1 MAKRGVIFFFHIS
14 YAFHRSVG
22 LIKGEYR
29 PGRIGV
35 KLGRGNRYYTSV
47 GKSWKSIEGE
57 ERDGKWSNAATAVVH
72 ARKCRIDPENV
83 RVSSL
88 LQSIYILDPFAND
101 FLSRKTGW
109 TREDKERKKLDI
121 YK

>member
-1 MAKRGVIFFFHIS
+1 M
-14 YAFHRSVG
+14 
-22 LIKGEYR
+22 
-29 PGRIGV
+29 

-83 RVSSL
+83 RVPSL
-88 LQSIYILDPFAND
+88 LQSIYIPDPFAND

-121 YK
+121 YINEMLN